1 MGLVQASVSKPKE
14 ETCVPCPDGYWP
26 GNPGTFEEIHKK
38 VKDMHPRNFEGARLF
53 VRKSLSDYFNAYH
66 TISLSSFMPSG
77 YKFGACYKGSKHIG
91 LYERYPLISGDIMPN
106 GNLAASFAH
115 TIGCRFRIKHVTQMV
130 KGKCVTAS
138 STAEYR
144 SDDSTLSLII
154 ADPDIMKQSGTF
166 VLHYL
171 QALSSRLTLGTE
183 IAIHRSKYVP
193 GGQQSI
199 MTFAARYS
207 SGARTLAATFGQ
219 VGLHVSY
226 HHRASQ
232 QLQLGVELES
242 NLRTLDS
249 TATLIYELD
258 VPHADMIFRGL
269 VNTETTIGGVFEKKL
284 YPMPE
289 TSLVLS
295 GMLNHRKQQL
305 RVGIGLNIG

>member
-1 MGLVQASVSKPKE
+1 MSKPRQE
-14 ETCVPCPDGYWP
+14 QCVPCPDGYWP
-26 GNPGTFEEIHKK
+26 GNPGTFEEVHKK
-38 VKDMHPRNFEGARLF
+38 VKDMYPRNFEGARLF
-53 VRKSLSDYFNAYH
+53 VRKTLSDYFNAYH

-77 YKFGACYKGSKHIG
+77 YKFGACYKGAKHIG

-106 GNLAASFAH
+106 GNLAA
-115 TIGCRFRIKHVTQMV
+115 R
-130 KGKCVTAS
+130 KCLSSS

-144 SDDSTLSLII
+144 SDDSTLSFIV
-154 ADPDIMKQSGTF
+154 ADPDVLKHSGTF
-166 VLHYL
+166 VLQYL
-171 QALSSRLTLGTE
+171 QALTSRVTLGTE
-183 IAIHRSKYVP
+183 IAMHRSRYVP
-193 GGQQSI
+193 GGQQSL

-207 SGARTLAATFGQ
+207 SGARTAAATFGQ
-219 VGLHVSY
+219 AGLHLSY

-249 TATLIYELD
+249 TATLIYELNI
-258 VPHADMIFRGL
+258 PHADMIFRGL
-269 VNTETTIGGVFEKKL
+269 VNTETTIGVVFEKKL